1 MDFNFNEEQGLFK
14 DAIDRLVAK
23 QYGFEQRRRYQAEA
37 EGFSRAIW
45 AQFADQGFL
54 AMPFDA
60 AYGGLGYGAV
70 ETMIVMEAMG
80 RGLVVEPYLASVVL
94 CGSALSAA
102 GNVAQLE
109 ALVPAIAGGEAVFAF
124 AHAERQSRYRLSDV
138 ALRATRKGEAY
149 VLSGEKTGVLNG
161 NAADRVIVSARTSGE
176 RQDAQ
181 GISLFVVDTQSAGL
195 RRRSYRTQ
203 DGLMAADLLFDE
215 VVVNEA
221 DRVGAVDRGLAI
233 VERVSDCAIAA
244 LAAESAGIMQATLD
258 LTVDYLK
265 QRNQFGGAIG
275 RFQALQHR
283 AAEML
288 IELEQTRS
296 MACYAALMLD
306 EPDLV
311 ERRKALSAVKA
322 QIGKAGRI
330 VGQLA
335 IQLHG
340 GIGVTEEYAVGH
352 YFRRL
357 SMIETSF
364 GDSAFHLQRVADAGG
379 FVSAELA

>member
-14 DAIDRLVAK
+14 DAIDKLVAK
-23 QYGFEQRRRYQAEA
+23 QYGFEQRRKYQTEA
-37 EGFSRAIW
+37 DGFSRAIW

-54 AMPFDA
+54 ALPFDP
-60 AYGGLGYGAV
+60 AYGGLGYGAI

-80 RGLVVEPYLASVVL
+80 RGLVVEPYFSSVVL
-94 CGSALSAA
+94 CGSALSAS
-102 GNVAQLE
+102 GNAAQLE
-109 ALVPAIAGGEAVFAF
+109 ALVPVLASGESVFAF
-124 AHAERQSRYRLSDV
+124 AHAERQSRYRLFDV
-138 ALRATRKGEAY
+138 GLSATRKGEGY

-161 NAADRVIVSARTSGE
+161 NAADRYIVSARTSGE
-176 RQDAQ
+176 RQDAK
-181 GISLFVVDTQSAGL
+181 GISLFVVDAQSAGL

-215 VVVNEA
+215 VAVSEA
-221 DRVGAVDRGLAI
+221 DLVGALDQGLEI

-265 QRNQFGGAIG
+265 QRNQFGGPIA

-306 EPDLV
+306 EADLV

-364 GDSAFHLQRVADAGG
+364 GDSAWHLKRVADAGG
-379 FVSAELA
+379 FVSTELA